1 MRGPQAWL
9 WLSSKRREVPG
20 AQNSASFGTKPSSL
34 QSAAPPIIVP
44 QNDFL
49 RIMKRRLLYGVVITA
64 LSVNL
69 LIGARVYLTAA
80 QAPGKDSAYPSL
92 ELFTYV
98 MEKVR
103 ADYVDGK
110 NLTYKD
116 LVYAALKGMLN
127 TLDPHSE
134 FMEPDKYMELQ
145 NDTQGAFGGLGI
157 VISMKDNFITVVAPM
172 EDSPGFK
179 AGILPGDRIIKIS
192 GKSTE
197 KMSLQD
203 AVKNL
208 RGEPGTDVNI
218 SILRP
223 SSGRVKDYTLARAI
237 INVDMVKDIN
247 GKKEFPLSENKIGYI
262 RLVQFGEK
270 TSADLEAALTKL
282 KKEGMQA
289 LVLDLRWNPGG
300 LLDQA
305 VDVCE
310 KFLPRGDLV
319 VTTEGRNPSQ
329 NSVRKSKGSDE
340 LNNMPM
346 VVLVN
351 LGSASASEIV
361 AGCLKDSKRAIILG
375 EQTFGKG
382 SVQSIL
388 PLNDGSA
395 LRLTTAK
402 YYTPSHKVIH
412 EVGITPDIPVP
423 LTEEQERDIQLKQ
436 APGGIQ
442 SLDDKDRERVLSS
455 HDPQLDRAMDLLK
468 GIMLYT
474 QRAPLPEK
482 SLAKN
487 DKMAAK

>member
-1 MRGPQAWL
+1 MVW
-9 WLSSKRREVPG
+9 
-20 AQNSASFGTKPSSL
+20 
-34 QSAAPPIIVP
+34 
-44 QNDFL
+44 QNDFSS
-49 RIMKRRLLYGVVITA
+49 IMKRRLLYAMLITA
-64 LSVNL
+64 LAVNL
-69 LIGARVYLTAA
+69 LIGARVYLTSA
-80 QAPGKDSAYPSL
+80 QAAEKDSAYPSL
-92 ELFTYV
+92 ELFSYV

-103 ADYVDGK
+103 KDYVDGQ
-110 NLTYKD
+110 NLKYQD

-134 FMEPDKYMELQ
+134 FLEPEKYKELQ

-157 VISMKDNFITVVAPM
+157 VISMKDSFITVIAPM

-179 AGILPGDRIIKIS
+179 AGILSGDRIIKID

-203 AVKNL
+203 AVKDL

-218 SILRP
+218 TVLRP
-223 SSGRVKDYTLARAI
+223 SSSQVKDYKLTRAI
-237 INVDMVKDIN
+237 INIDMVKDIN
-247 GKKEFPLSENKIGYI
+247 GKKEFPLGDNKIGYI

-270 TSADLEAALTKL
+270 TSADLEAGLRKL
-282 KKEGMQA
+282 KAQGMQG

-300 LLDQA
+300 LLEQA

-329 NSVRKSKGSDE
+329 NSVRKAMGRGDE
-340 LNNMPM
+340 LHNLPM

-361 AGCLKDSKRAIILG
+361 AGCLQDSKRAIILG
-375 EQTFGKG
+375 EKTFGKG

-388 PLNDGSA
+388 PLSDGSA

-412 EVGITPDIPVP
+412 EEGITPDIVVP
-423 LTEEQERDIQLKQ
+423 LTEEQERDIQLKHT
-436 APGGIQ
+436 PGGIQ
-442 SLDDKDRERVLSS
+442 SLDDQDRERVLGA
-455 HDPQLDRAMDLLK
+455 HDPQLERAMDLLK
-468 GIMLYT
+468 GITLFT
-474 QRAPLPEK
+474 QRAPAPENRV
-482 SLAKN
+482 AKGE
-487 DKMAAK
+487 KMAAK